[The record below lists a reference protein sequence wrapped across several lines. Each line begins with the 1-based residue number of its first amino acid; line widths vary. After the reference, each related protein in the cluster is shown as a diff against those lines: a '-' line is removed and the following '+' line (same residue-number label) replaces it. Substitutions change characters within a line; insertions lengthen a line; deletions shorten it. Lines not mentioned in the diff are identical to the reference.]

1 MELVRKFGP
10 YLAVELFVPGG
21 TLVAVSLYLYRR
33 YVDLASRRSTT
44 R

>member
-21 TLVAVSLYLYRR
+21 TLVAMGLYLYRR